1 MGRIQILIALFVVAF
16 ASSAGA
22 ADFEQYTL
30 CKHRGEARALRIDK
44 IADGK
49 CRSTYT
55 KLGKVHNIGE
65 AQYFESCQD
74 FVTRTRVNL
83 EQADWK
89 CRDVKTATISGGSA
103 PAEN

>member
-1 MGRIQILIALFVVAF
+1 MGRIHILITVSLAAF
-16 ASSAGA
+16 SFTASAS
-22 ADFEQYTL
+22 DFEQYTL

-74 FVTRTRVNL
+74 FITRTRTNL

-89 CRDVKTATISGGSA
+89 CRDVKTATITGGA
-103 PAEN
+103 LPAEN